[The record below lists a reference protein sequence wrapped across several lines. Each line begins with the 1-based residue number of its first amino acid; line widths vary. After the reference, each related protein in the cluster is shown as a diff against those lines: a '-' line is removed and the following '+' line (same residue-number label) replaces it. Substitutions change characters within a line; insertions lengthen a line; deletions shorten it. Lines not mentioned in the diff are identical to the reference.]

1 MFKGRDKI
9 AAIEI
14 WVKTMKTRE
23 ILTADEKAVSAALKE
38 MKIKTLERHAQKILA
53 QLGHNDYD
61 AVMAAVIKI
70 VPRLSREAGDRF
82 DIVKKLIAEQLPA
95 VSSDGAKSE
104 QAKQD
109 VLVRL
114 TVVVMVIIA
123 KKFTKIMKEMD

>member
-1 MFKGRDKI
+1 
-9 AAIEI
+9 
-14 WVKTMKTRE
+14 MKTRE
-23 ILTADEKAVSAALKE
+23 ILTANEKAVSAALKD

-53 QLGHNDYD
+53 QLGQDNYD

-70 VPRLSREAGDRF
+70 VPRLTRETRDRF
-82 DIVKKLIAEQLPA
+82 GVVKNVIAEQLPI

-104 QAKQD
+104 EAKQE

-123 KKFTKIMKEMD
+123 KKFTKIMKETA